1 MTEKTVRLFEHIKLL
16 QRGVEVA
23 QEGNISG
30 ISTESLRCG
39 LNKRP
44 VRIGLV
50 GATSAGKTTLIKR
63 LLRDSAGKISCK
75 PETACLVIHS
85 FSATENIVLQLN
97 DNVLLKDSN
106 ESSKFR
112 NFLKDFDLYNYYE
125 HLDDLSWRAKEGSAT
140 KELSSEKILDFFAK
154 VNSFDKVFKSIKWN
168 HRRRGDGYNLTDL
181 IDIYDLPGFGGKQ
194 SHDEVVASVFGD
206 EDFDILIY
214 LIDTSCG
221 IPSKDE
227 EFSLKEVESF
237 LQIHPTCKMY
247 WAYEKPL
254 CGGECIDGEET
265 LHSIQTA
272 LEAMDIK
279 IKADFLDLTGEDGD
293 ENDDV
298 SERIL
303 SEVLWPYFIDNGK
316 RYYNE
321 LFKKGNGNDDND
333 SLCNAFEAETTCK
346 DIERVLGEIDTNSWD
361 NLMTVA
367 EAEEFLLK
375 RMGVDTED
383 LKIIGQNRSTNNPLL
398 SKIYAFG
405 NLHISWR
412 NKLSFEN
419 KDEQISDKD
428 YARLKVSCR
437 ILSTVRK
444 LLEEMVDKT
453 DRNRISINRV
463 RDLRKSYSQ
472 NPDFRI
478 LVYDI
483 QFYLMLKNY
492 ESVRACILMPM
503 VDSLRDNIKQ
513 EVQAL
518 EDFDIDD

>member
-1 MTEKTVRLFEHIKLL
+1 MTEKTVRLFEHIRLL

-39 LNKRP
+39 LNKKP

-97 DNVLLKDSN
+97 DNVLLKNST

-206 EDFDILIY
+206 EDFDVLIY

-254 CGGECIDGEET
+254 CGGECIDREET
-265 LHSIQTA
+265 LDRIQTA
-272 LEAMDIK
+272 LETMDIK
-279 IKADFLDLTGEDGD
+279 IRADFLDLTGDVDD
-293 ENDDV
+293 ETDDV

-303 SEVLWPYFIDNGK
+303 SEVLRPYFVEVGK
-316 RYYNE
+316 KYFKE
-321 LFKKGNGNDDND
+321 LFR
-333 SLCNAFEAETTCK
+333 CNEITDVEALSSAFEMETSCK
-346 DIERVLGEIDTNSWD
+346 DIERILGEIDKNSWND
-361 NLMTVA
+361 SMTVGD
-367 EAEEFLLK
+367 AEEFILNKIGVNAEELK
-375 RMGVDTED
+375 NITPKKPLR
-383 LKIIGQNRSTNNPLL
+383 NALL
-398 SKIYAFG
+398 SKIYEIG
-405 NLHISWR
+405 NLHKRHGNKISS
-412 NKLSFEN
+412 KTEE
-419 KDEQISDKD
+419 EQIPDKD
-428 YARLKVSCR
+428 YARLKVGHR
-437 ILSTVRK
+437 ILFTVRS
-444 LLEEMVDKT
+444 LLDEMVDKE
-453 DRNRISINRV
+453 DKSRISIDRV
-463 RDLRKSYSQ
+463 RILRKNYAQ
-472 NPDFRI
+472 NPDFRT

-492 ESVRACILMPM
+492 ESVRMCILKPM
-503 VDSLRDNIKQ
+503 VDSLRENIKQ
-513 EVQAL
+513 EIHAL
-518 EDFDIDD
+518 EDFGLDD